1 MRSSVS
7 PAIERGAM
15 DYRRRLLSTFVRL
28 IIMLTVLS
36 QCNGQEDLSN
46 SSSSNRT
53 TITQGEEQQHYRSFH
68 HRLEETSSSTVVQ
81 NNVKINIETSVRN
94 NNEDKVLVHQQKGQR
109 QKLNKHGNEI
119 IINPSLRVSMLL
131 HRSVIAVNRL

>member
-1 MRSSVS
+1 
-7 PAIERGAM
+7 M

-36 QCNGQEDLSN
+36 QCNGQEDNLSAS

-131 HRSVIAVNRL
+131 HRSVIAINRL

>member
-1 MRSSVS
+1 
-7 PAIERGAM
+7 M

-53 TITQGEEQQHYRSFH
+53 TRTQVEEQQHYRSFH

>member
-1 MRSSVS
+1 
-7 PAIERGAM
+7 M
-15 DYRRRLLSTFVRL
+15 DYRRRLLFTFVRL

-53 TITQGEEQQHYRSFH
+53 TRTQVEEQQHYRSFH

-131 HRSVIAVNRL
+131 HRSVIAINRL

>member
-1 MRSSVS
+1 
-7 PAIERGAM
+7 M

-53 TITQGEEQQHYRSFH
+53 TRTQVEEQQHYRSFH

-131 HRSVIAVNRL
+131 HRSVIAINRL